1 MGWLIIIRHPFF
13 KEKNYM
19 KRTNC
24 INDCREIFSLRLAKY
39 LENLG
44 FAIITTRPD
53 KKNTGRNVFIFA
65 NTPQLRQAID
75 TYMN

>member
-1 MGWLIIIRHPFF
+1 
-13 KEKNYM
+13 M

-24 INDCREIFSLRLAKY
+24 LNDCREIFSLRLARY
-39 LENLG
+39 LESKG
-44 FAIITTRPD
+44 FMIIATRPD
-53 KKNTGRNVFIFA
+53 MKDTGRDVFIFA

>member
-1 MGWLIIIRHPFF
+1 
-13 KEKNYM
+13 M

-24 INDCREIFSLRLAKY
+24 LNDCREIFSLRLARY
-39 LENLG
+39 LESKG
-44 FAIITTRPD
+44 FMIVGTRPD
-53 KKNTGRNVFIFA
+53 LKETGRDVFIFA